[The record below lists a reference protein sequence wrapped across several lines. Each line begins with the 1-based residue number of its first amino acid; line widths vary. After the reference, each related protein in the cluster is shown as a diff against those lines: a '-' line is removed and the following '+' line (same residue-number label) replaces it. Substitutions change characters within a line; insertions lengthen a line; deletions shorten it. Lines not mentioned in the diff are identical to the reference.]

1 MLEIVEKMFESK
13 MYEFDAVVTF
23 IRGEYRKPN
32 KKRNI
37 ESGEGGND
45 EVYANT
51 FTLCSLNKTD
61 LPKSALVFDYIE
73 KEFKAQNEVDP
84 VINLTTPLTGFL
96 FPAFNDNTADVNHIL
111 YNTGKPNQLDVGFIE
126 IVLSCEDISTAAE
139 EKDCF
144 ELVVS
149 NIAGDKID
157 QISFL
162 IFMKKLIEL

>member
-73 KEFKAQNEVDP
+73 KELHGHSGRWPAIHVD
-84 VINLTTPLTGFL
+84 LSF
-96 FPAFNDNTADVNHIL
+96 DVW
-111 YNTGKPNQLDVGFIE
+111 F
-126 IVLSCEDISTAAE
+126 C
-139 EKDCF
+139 
-144 ELVVS
+144 
-149 NIAGDKID
+149 IAKH
-157 QISFL
+157 
-162 IFMKKLIEL
+162 